1 MESLFFESSASICVN
16 PPLFLFSASAF
27 SSLLYIYEISFLMQ
41 LPIIPSWL
49 YFQFC
54 FDSPLGLYALSF
66 PPFLRREQ
74 ILNSFSLNNLGP
86 VSFKWKTKTSLLQCV
101 VLPAQRSWDRT
112 TLVAQIHDLFFYC
125 PFENYIWL
133 SLWFCP
139 VNREGHWHSPKYSH
153 PYLVP
158 QLVGVLVIG
167 FCQFIPGKQGSWQ

>member
-16 PPLFLFSASAF
+16 PPLFLFSISAF
-27 SSLLYIYEISFLMQ
+27 SSLLSIYKISLLMQ
-41 LPIIPSWL
+41 LPIIPSCL

-74 ILNSFSLNNLGP
+74 ILNLFSWNNLGP
-86 VSFKWKTKTSLLQCV
+86 VSFKWKTKNNLLQRV
-101 VLPAQRSWDRT
+101 VLPAQCSRDIT
-112 TLVAQIHDLFFYC
+112 TLVAQIHDLFFSC

-139 VNREGHWHSPKYSH
+139 VNWEGHWHPPKYSYC
-153 PYLVP
+153 YLVP
-158 QLVGVLVIG
+158 QLGGVLVIG
-167 FCQFIPGKQGSWQ
+167 FCQFICGKQGSWQ